1 VKTSAKGYTLIE
13 IMMALVVLAI
23 GATGIYSL
31 QAVAVHANE
40 HARDTTEATT
50 VARFWMEQLRRDSL
64 NWAGNLP
71 CPASLGTTQYL
82 SVAGCA
88 QITGAWFTP
97 AMPTDWG
104 GAAQQPMG
112 RELEVLPAGDPQG
125 RYCAHV
131 RLSPL
136 RVNRL
141 IRAEVRVW
149 WRRAGSDRTLWP
161 DCGAGSE
168 IAMET
173 DTTNL
178 HWLYL
183 ASTMEPPS

>member
-1 VKTSAKGYTLIE
+1 MRRSARGYTLIE

-23 GATGIYSL
+23 GATGIFSL
-31 QAVAVHANE
+31 QAVAVHAND

-50 VARFWMEQLRRDSL
+50 VARWWMEQLRRDALLWDGVQS
-64 NWAGNLP
+64 
-71 CPASLGTTQYL
+71 CPASMGTTQYL
-82 SVAGCA
+82 GLAGCA
-88 QITGAWFTP
+88 QIVGAWFTP
-97 AMPTDWG
+97 AMPLTEGG
-104 GAAQQPMG
+104 GAQEPMG

-125 RYCAHV
+125 RYCAQL

-161 DCGAGSE
+161 DCGAGTE
-168 IAMET
+168 LVMET